1 MQLWLCLG
9 EPHNNFQRANSRT
22 LRHSMIT
29 FVYQRIRMVRDHI
42 CATGQSYNRYNCIAV
57 DGGMADTACYF
68 NSNTQ
73 AVNRRGAGRGVSG

>member
-1 MQLWLCLG
+1 MRGVSMNVNERKKGCLRPARPLCVLLLLF
-9 EPHNNFQRANSRT
+9 NT
-22 LRHSMIT
+22 T
-29 FVYQRIRMVRDHI
+29 RISPDPPKHGGR
-42 CATGQSYNRYNCIAV
+42 YNRYNCIAV